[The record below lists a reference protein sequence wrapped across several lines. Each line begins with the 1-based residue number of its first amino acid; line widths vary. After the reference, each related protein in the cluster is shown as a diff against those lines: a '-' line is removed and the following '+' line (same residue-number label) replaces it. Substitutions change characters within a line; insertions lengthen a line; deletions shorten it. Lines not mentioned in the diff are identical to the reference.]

1 MQPADNSGE
10 AILKTEGVSS
20 LVELLSDVGNFRKV
34 NEDHVDYF
42 IDDRKRIYVIADGMG
57 GHNAGEIASKMAVE
71 NTISYLNSM
80 SEIEDPEKIL
90 IDAVSDSNLK
100 IYELSKTSE
109 ELDGMGTTIT
119 ACLIKDDE
127 MVVAHVGDSRCYII
141 KDGGIL
147 QVTKDHSLVQQL
159 LDEGSI
165 TATEADN
172 HPNRN
177 IITRALGTKDTVEID
192 TYKMSIRGIEKVILC
207 TDGLSN
213 FINEEE
219 LYNII
224 KNNDNCCTK
233 LIELSK
239 ERGAKDNISV
249 IVFEGELEDDRE
261 SSR

>member
-1 MQPADNSGE
+1 M
-10 AILKTEGVSS
+10 SS

-34 NEDHVDYF
+34 NEDHIDYY
-42 IDDRKRIYVIADGMG
+42 IDDKKRIYIIADGMG

-71 NTISYLNSM
+71 NTISYLNLLP
-80 SEIEDPEKIL
+80 EITDPEKSL
-90 IDAVSDSNLK
+90 VDAVSDSNLN
-100 IYELSKTSE
+100 IYELSKTNE
-109 ELDGMGTTIT
+109 ELAGMGTTIT
-119 ACLIKDDE
+119 ACLIKGEE
-127 MVVAHVGDSRCYII
+127 MVIAHVGDSRCYII
-141 KDGGIL
+141 KDTKII

-165 TATEADN
+165 TESEADN

-177 IITRALGTKDTVEID
+177 IITRALGTKDAVDID
-192 TYKMSIRGIEKVILC
+192 TYRMSIKGIKKIVLC

-219 LYNII
+219 LYDII
-224 KNNDNCCTK
+224 ENHDNCCLK

-249 IVFEGELEDDRE
+249 IVFEGEWER
-261 SSR
+261 